1 MVPAIIIVGFDLSDT
16 TGIVFVTLPIWLLRS
31 LWVAGFICTLTVA
44 PFVLFHKVRLAM
56 DVAKEDK
63 SFDQGSQLATPR
75 LNIEQPYFVSST
87 QDLENRKV
95 GLFVGEFFSGGS
107 TVVQHMKVKVLET
120 EMDTLNWRPF
130 RVSPGGVNFTIEVE
144 MKDWMDNGICTTEIL
159 AFTEHGTW
167 KSRSFYLKV

>member
-1 MVPAIIIVGFDLSDT
+1 
-16 TGIVFVTLPIWLLRS
+16 
-31 LWVAGFICTLTVA
+31 
-44 PFVLFHKVRLAM
+44 M

-130 RVSPGGVNFTIEVE
+130 RISPGGVNFTIEVE
-144 MKDWMDNGICTTEIL
+144 MKDWMDNGICTAEIL
-159 AFTEHGTW
+159 AFTEDGTW
-167 KSRSFYLKV
+167 KSRSFDLKV